1 MRRSLAATAAI
12 IALAGTAFAGVALAE
27 DEPALVDYS
36 ALRPSLAVELAQA
49 TLASCREAG
58 YQITVAVVDRFGLP
72 QVVLRDQYAGS
83 HTIDTA
89 IGKAR
94 TAASFHSGTLELER
108 SISDGSLGEA
118 LREIPGAVILG
129 GGLPIQSAGSLVG
142 GIGVSG
148 APGGDLDEACAQDGL
163 DTISDRLMGF

>member
-12 IALAGTAFAGVALAE
+12 IALAGIASSGAALAE

-36 ALRPSLAVELAQA
+36 ALHPSLAAELAEA
-49 TLASCREAG
+49 TLGSCREAG
-58 YQITVAVVDRFGLP
+58 YQITVAVVDRFGLL
-72 QVVLRDQYAGS
+72 QVVMRDQYAGA

-94 TAASFHSGTLELER
+94 TAASFRSGTLELER
-108 SISDGSLGEA
+108 SISDGTIGEA

>member
-1 MRRSLAATAAI
+1 MNRIIVIAAAI
-12 IALAGTAFAGVALAE
+12 AAVASSAPAQ

-49 TLASCREAG
+49 TLENCQQSG
-58 YQITVAVVDRFGLP
+58 YQVTVAVVDRFGLP
-72 QVVLRDQYAGS
+72 QVVIRDRYAGS

-94 TAASFHSGTLELER
+94 TAASFRSGTLELDR
-108 SISDGSLGEA
+108 SIADGRLGES

-129 GGLPIQSAGSLVG
+129 GGLPIEAAGSLVG

-148 APGGDLDEACAQDGL
+148 APGGDLDEACAQAGI
-163 DTISDRLMGF
+163 DTISDRLDF